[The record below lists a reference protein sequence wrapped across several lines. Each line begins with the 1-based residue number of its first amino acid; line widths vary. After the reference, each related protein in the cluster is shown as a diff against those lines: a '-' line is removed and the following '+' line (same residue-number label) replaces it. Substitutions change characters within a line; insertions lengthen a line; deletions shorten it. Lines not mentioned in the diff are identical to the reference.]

1 MIDRNT
7 GFVAVRTLSTL
18 VVAICLLL
26 SGCSSFN
33 DRAADSGYQ
42 PELLLLSPQDS
53 PFTGVLKQKV
63 TLSFHDIE
71 RSFLVVTR
79 LNSEKIVLVVL
90 LPTGQQLF
98 QLIYD
103 GQKLQHKASVVADI
117 PTRELLAIMQFSLWP
132 KASVKQAYSMADEW
146 KLGWSEKARVL
157 SLRQELWLSV
167 VFESNQIHIDNLLEN
182 YQVKIETLEAQ

>member
-146 KLGWSEKARVL
+146 KLGWSEKVRVL